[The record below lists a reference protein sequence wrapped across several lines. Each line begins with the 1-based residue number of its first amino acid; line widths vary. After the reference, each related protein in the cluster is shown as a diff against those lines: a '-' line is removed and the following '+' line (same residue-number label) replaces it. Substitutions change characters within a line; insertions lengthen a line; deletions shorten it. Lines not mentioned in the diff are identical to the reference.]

1 MTMKASNP
9 SRGKWGQE
17 GKECQGGL
25 LLCREFEES
34 LFHNCNETEQRKRS
48 KKASR
53 VENMPHLYER
63 IKIILLIILNECLQA
78 DGKGREKNGI
88 RGLQRCPEIEGAC
101 CSY

>member
-1 MTMKASNP
+1 MS
-9 SRGKWGQE
+9 
-17 GKECQGGL
+17 GGL

-63 IKIILLIILNECLQA
+63 IKIILLIILNGNVFRQM
-78 DGKGREKNGI
+78 GKEGKRME
-88 RGLQRCPEIEGAC
+88 LGAC
-101 CSY
+101 RGVQRLRVHAALTDH